1 MIVVRLALTAL
12 LVLGAV
18 FAVDFIWT
26 NYFESPWTRDAR
38 VWTYYD
44 DVASYVSGKITELP
58 VHNNSVVK
66 KGDVL
71 MVIDPESY
79 QVALQ
84 QAQAQVDEARA
95 NIALQA
101 NNSDRLT
108 ALQRE
113 DSSAVAAVDVVHAQ
127 DETRVAQAQ
136 LASAEANLRVA
147 KINLERTVIRSRA
160 DGYVTNLVAV
170 QGDYAQPGSPL
181 MAVVDA
187 HSYRVDVFFMET
199 ALRRVKPGDNAL
211 IHLMASNAIIPGT
224 VRSIS
229 RAIADTQNPRAS
241 NLLQALEPSF
251 EWIRLAQRI
260 PVEIGID
267 RLPPDVPLVAGMTA
281 TVIIEPVTVEP
292 GLFNT
297 AVSSLRALFHVS

>member
-1 MIVVRLALTAL
+1 M
-12 LVLGAV
+12 
-18 FAVDFIWT
+18 
-26 NYFESPWTRDAR
+26 
-38 VWTYYD
+38 
-44 DVASYVSGKITELP
+44 
-58 VHNNSVVK
+58 HNNSVVK

-79 QVALQ
+79 QAAVQ
-84 QAQAQVDEARA
+84 QGQAQVEEARA

-136 LASAEANLRVA
+136 LAAAEANLRVA
-147 KINLERTVIRSRA
+147 KINFERTVIRSRA

-187 HSYRVDVFFMET
+187 HSYRV
-199 ALRRVKPGDNAL
+199 RRVLHGDGVAAGEARRPRTHSSDSEQRHHTGNGSQHKPSDCRCSKPEGVQSVTGAGAL
-211 IHLMASNAIIPGT
+211 
-224 VRSIS
+224 VRMDQARAAHS
-229 RAIADTQNPRAS
+229 R
-241 NLLQALEPSF
+241 
-251 EWIRLAQRI
+251 
-260 PVEIGID
+260 
-267 RLPPDVPLVAGMTA
+267 
-281 TVIIEPVTVEP
+281 
-292 GLFNT
+292 
-297 AVSSLRALFHVS
+297 